1 MAKSESGYDTQLS
14 GSRRC
19 RAERAKRAAS
29 GARVRPKRFDA
40 LCGSGEAERGPSNM
54 LPAKPFAEFH
64 RLERRLYESISP
76 ARQGYST
83 FHYKILPMSPRIVP
97 YNFAS

>member
-1 MAKSESGYDTQLS
+1 M
-14 GSRRC
+14 
-19 RAERAKRAAS
+19 
-29 GARVRPKRFDA
+29 PKRFDA
-40 LCGSGEAERGPSNM
+40 MSGSGAAERGPSNM

-64 RLERRLYESISP
+64 RLERRLYESIP